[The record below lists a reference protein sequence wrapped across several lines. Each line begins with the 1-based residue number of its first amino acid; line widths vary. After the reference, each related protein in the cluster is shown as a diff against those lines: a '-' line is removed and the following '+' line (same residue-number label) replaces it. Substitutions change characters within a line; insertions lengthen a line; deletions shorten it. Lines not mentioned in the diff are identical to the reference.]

1 MKSYLGKTAL
11 ITGGSSGIG
20 FELAKLL
27 ASQGVHVWILAR
39 DPHKLETAQQALH
52 SARQAP
58 DQRIITIPADVS
70 QYEQLQN
77 VLAPLLHQYGTPDLL
92 LNSAGLTYPGEF
104 CELDL
109 KIFHEMMDV
118 NYFGTLYATR
128 LVVPG
133 MIQRKSGQIINISSL
148 VGIQGLYGYSTY
160 SPSKFAVVGLSDVLR
175 YELKDKGIQV
185 SVAFPSDTLTPQLAF
200 ESSLKPPVLKAL
212 SESNTKAVPA
222 DVMAR
227 NILRE
232 AQRGRYYILPGSDAK
247 FWYFIYRL
255 FPGDSM
261 YRLVDLLMAQ
271 ARRKIAKNN
280 GRQ

>member
-1 MKSYLGKTAL
+1 MKSYSGKTAL

-20 FELAKLL
+20 FELAKQL
-27 ASQGVHVWILAR
+27 AGQGAHVWILAR
-39 DPHKLETAQQALH
+39 DPRKLETARQALL
-52 SARQAP
+52 SARQSSE
-58 DQRIITIPADVS
+58 QRVITIPADVS
-70 QYEQLQN
+70 QYEQLQD
-77 VLAPLLHQYGTPDLL
+77 AIEPLMQQYGTPDVLF
-92 LNSAGLTYPGEF
+92 NSAGLTYPGEF

-118 NYFGTLYATR
+118 NYFGTLYVTR

-133 MIQRKSGQIINISSL
+133 MIRRKSGLIVNISSL

-185 SVAFPSDTLTPQLAF
+185 SVAFPSDTLTPQLEF
-200 ESSLKPPVLKAL
+200 ESSLKPPVLKVL
-212 SESNTKAVPA
+212 SESNTKAVPP
-222 DVMAR
+222 DVVAR

-232 AQRGRYYILPGSDAK
+232 AGQGRYYILPGSDAK
-247 FWYFIYRL
+247 LWYFIYRL

-261 YRLVDLLMAQ
+261 YWVVDLLMAQ

>member
-1 MKSYLGKTAL
+1 MRSYSGKTAL

-20 FELAKLL
+20 FELAKQL
-27 ASQGVHVWILAR
+27 AGQGAHVWILAR
-39 DPHKLETAQQALH
+39 DPRKLETAQQALL
-52 SARQAP
+52 SARQSSE
-58 DQRIITIPADVS
+58 QRVITIPADVS
-70 QYEQLQN
+70 QYEQLQDAI
-77 VLAPLLHQYGTPDLL
+77 APLMQQYGTPDALF
-92 LNSAGLTYPGEF
+92 NSAGLTYPGEF

-109 KIFHEMMDV
+109 KISHEMMDV
-118 NYFGTLYATR
+118 NYFGTLYVTR
-128 LVVPG
+128 LIVPG
-133 MIQRKSGQIINISSL
+133 MIRRKSGMIVNISSL

-185 SVAFPSDTLTPQLAF
+185 SVAFPSDTLTPQLEF
-200 ESSLKPPVLKAL
+200 ESSLKPPVLKVL

-222 DVMAR
+222 DVVAR

-232 AQRGRYYILPGSDAK
+232 AGQGRYYILPGSDAK
-247 FWYFIYRL
+247 LWYFIYRL

-261 YRLVDLLMAQ
+261 YWVVDLLMAQ